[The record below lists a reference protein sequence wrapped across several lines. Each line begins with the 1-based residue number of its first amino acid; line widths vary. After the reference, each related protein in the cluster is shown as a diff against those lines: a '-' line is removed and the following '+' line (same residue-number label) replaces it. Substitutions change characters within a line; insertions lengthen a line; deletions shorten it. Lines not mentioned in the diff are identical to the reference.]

1 MGMEIVRWGKC
12 PGNMSDGGNVPGGNV
27 PHSSEIMVASARS
40 TTLANNRPSQL
51 QVTKSRVCR

>member
-1 MGMEIVRWGKC
+1 MEIVRWGKC